1 MKEKTKMKLKFLT
14 LALLGTL
21 TVSLHGVEV
30 ESSSGLRWDSG
41 KAVPYVQQKPFFQ
54 LDLGKNSNCWDLKS
68 RSNYLDL
75 VTMDPQGTLFGQKCF
90 LVYRQDDKPNTDVV
104 IESIRFVTVPEQ

>member
-21 TVSLHGVEV
+21 TVSLYGVEV

-41 KAVPYVQQKPFFQ
+41 KAVPYVP
-54 LDLGKNSNCWDLKS
+54 S
-68 RSNYLDL
+68 
-75 VTMDPQGTLFGQKCF
+75 V
-90 LVYRQDDKPNTDVV
+90 
-104 IESIRFVTVPEQ
+104 FVPS